1 MRVRVRRLLLFV
13 VLATGLAITP
23 ALRAVC
29 YDSCAVA
36 AGQVSHQVGQIG
48 QMVTSHDTPDC
59 HEHEG
64 DGPQSAPLGDD
75 CGHPGESFRSGLS
88 VSVKSVGSDGAKLAQ
103 TATASVS
110 SPVDVSHGDT
120 ELALLQR
127 QTPAGSSHGQSLG
140 LFLTPLRI

>member
-75 CGHPGESFRSGLS
+75 CTHAGESSRSELRA
-88 VSVKSVGSDGAKLAQ
+88 SVKSVGGDGSKLDRT
-103 TATASVS
+103 TAVTTTSA
-110 SPVDVSHGDT
+110 VDVRHGDT

-127 QTPAGSSHGQSLG
+127 QTPAVSSHGQSLG